1 MKRKIVKI
9 DENKCDGCGLCIPQ
23 CAEGAIQI
31 IDGKAR
37 LVAEKYC
44 DGLGACLG
52 HCPREA
58 ITIEEREVKEFD
70 EAAVKEHLK
79 RLDEKKVKSAGS
91 QAEPASVTSECP
103 SAEMMDLRREAE
115 GKRGTA
121 KGRGSKSRLSQWPI
135 QLSLVPPD
143 APYLRDA
150 ELLLSA
156 DCVPFAYP
164 DFHEELLRGKIILIG
179 CPKLDD
185 TDFYREKLTQ
195 ILRGN
200 DIKNIT
206 VAHMEVPCCF
216 GLNHIVREA
225 IKASGKDIPIREIT
239 IGIKGNK
246 QEK

>member
-9 DENKCDGCGLCIPQ
+9 DGNKCDGCGLCIPQ
-23 CAEGAIQI
+23 CAEGAIRI

-37 LVAEKYC
+37 LAAEKYC

-52 HCPREA
+52 HCPRGA
-58 ITIEEREVKEFD
+58 ITIEEREVEEFD
-70 EAAVKEHLK
+70 EAAVKEHLR
-79 RLDEKKVKSAGS
+79 RLEEEKARPAGS
-91 QAEPASVTSECP
+91 QDSSAPGSGCP
-103 SAEMMDLRREAE
+103 SARMMDRRREAE
-115 GKRGTA
+115 GKGEAVKGTD
-121 KGRGSKSRLSQWPI
+121 SKSRLSQWPI
-135 QLSLVPPD
+135 QLSLVPPQ

-185 TDFYREKLTQ
+185 AGFYREKLTR
-195 ILRGN
+195 ILQGN
-200 DIKNIT
+200 DIKDIT

-225 IKASGKDIPIREIT
+225 VKAAGKDIPVREIT